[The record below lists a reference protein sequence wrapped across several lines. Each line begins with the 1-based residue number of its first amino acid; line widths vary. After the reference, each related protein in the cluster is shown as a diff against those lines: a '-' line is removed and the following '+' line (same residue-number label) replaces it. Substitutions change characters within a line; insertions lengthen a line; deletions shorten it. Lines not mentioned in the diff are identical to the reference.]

1 MTIKRSMNCSY
12 SVTSR
17 WVLGVRGSQ
26 KVPNIMISDPGCVKC
41 YLEIIYFLY
50 YAPFFLGSS
59 NITLQIKSTVCTDFY
74 LVSVM
79 CGRSITFYH
88 RGVWVGLNCHFH

>member
-1 MTIKRSMNCSY
+1 MKRSMHGSY
-12 SVTSR
+12 SVTRS
-17 WVLGVRGSQ
+17 WVLRVRGSQ

-59 NITLQIKSTVCTDFY
+59 NTSVVFCESVKY
-74 LVSVM
+74 LLAKNEISV
-79 CGRSITFYH
+79 
-88 RGVWVGLNCHFH
+88 VKK

>member
-59 NITLQIKSTVCTDFY
+59 NNMLRKD
-74 LVSVM
+74 LM
-79 CGRSITFYH
+79 LH
-88 RGVWVGLNCHFH
+88 